1 MGYDH
6 IWVYDHVETVP
17 RREPTHCFEP
27 YTMLSAI
34 SQHTNTVKLGQL
46 VTCAAYRNAG
56 HLAKQAACLD
66 VMSGGRLILGL
77 GAGWYEQ
84 EYEAYG
90 YRYPAASERL
100 AMLDETL
107 QAVRLLWTEETTTF
121 KGDHVHLDGAY
132 CDPKPLQQ
140 LPAVWVGGG
149 GEKKTLRIAARHAD
163 ATNWQVGLESFVRKS
178 ELLERYCE
186 EAGRPFNAITRT
198 HGPDCRIFDS
208 DKETRA
214 WCEEPDGGNLWGRD
228 TGRRVLERQPRGYCR
243 TGGRKD
249 AGLRRRRLPGVR
261 PVAEGLPVG
270 RDLATVRRRGRT
282 PTRGPE
288 LMTKYDAILAETVR
302 IAGHEGT
309 EIAAYLARPLSP
321 GPLPGVL
328 VIHHM
333 PGWDESTKEIT
344 RTFAVHGYSAICPH
358 LHYREG
364 PDASPDDAAA
374 AARASGGVPDER
386 FLGDADGSI
395 RALRCTLQRE
405 RQGGC
410 DRLLLGGP
418 SVLPRRVQPSAR
430 RRRRLLRGVRR
441 LEPARRVPAQAERR

>member
-1 MGYDH
+1 VVGVRIVIARQPDRGLRFGVFVPQGWKLEYTGWDAAAAWERSVELAKLAEDVGYDH

-34 SQHTNTVKLGQL
+34 SQHTNTVMLGQL

-186 EAGRPFNAITRT
+186 EAGRPFSAITRT

-208 DKETRA
+208 DADTRA
-214 WCEEPDGGNLWGRD
+214 WCEEPDGGNLWGPTHVD
-228 TGRRVLERQPRGYCR
+228 EYLKDNLVGTVEQVAEKTQAYV
-243 TGGRKD
+243 D
-249 AGLRRRRLPGVR
+249 AGCREFVLWLRDYPSDETLRRFIGE
-261 PVAEGLPVG
+261 VAP
-270 RDLATVRRRGRT
+270 
-282 PTRGPE
+282 
-288 LMTKYDAILAETVR
+288 
-302 IAGHEGT
+302 
-309 EIAAYLARPLSP
+309 
-321 GPLPGVL
+321 
-328 VIHHM
+328 
-333 PGWDESTKEIT
+333 
-344 RTFAVHGYSAICPH
+344 
-358 LHYREG
+358 
-364 PDASPDDAAA
+364 
-374 AARASGGVPDER
+374 
-386 FLGDADGSI
+386 
-395 RALRCTLQRE
+395 
-405 RQGGC
+405 
-410 DRLLLGGP
+410 
-418 SVLPRRVQPSAR
+418 
-430 RRRRLLRGVRR
+430 R
-441 LEPARRVPAQAERR
+441 LEVPSS